1 MISKQLFVLVTCIFQ
16 LVAAADADSIAK
28 PNVILLYADDLGY
41 GELGSYGQRQIAT
54 PNLDK
59 LAGDGMRFTQFYA
72 GNAVCGP
79 SRASLLTGKH
89 PGHASIRGN
98 AGIGAD
104 DYWYRLGLR
113 PSETT
118 LGELFKRGGYAT
130 ALFGKYHAEDPLD
143 VSTWAHNRGFDQTLH
158 FQWDKMDRRRFHNRI
173 FVNGVENRRK
183 EVYDTDRFDSLD
195 EFLMHHAL
203 EFIDGCLK
211 GQKPFFLM
219 VSLKAP
225 HTPMMDLR
233 DDQIYADKGWSEQN
247 RRYAGRITL
256 QDTQVG
262 KLMNF
267 LEQNKLSENTL
278 VLYTSDNGPHA
289 EEGQDPRFFNS
300 AGGLRGIK
308 RDLYEGGIRV
318 PLIAFWKG
326 RIEPGSVSE
335 HISAQWDFW
344 PTFADLIGTPI
355 PDEVDGI
362 SMLPELIGLP
372 GQKQHDYLYWE
383 LQLDG
388 WWQKLPDGGF
398 RQALRMGKWKA
409 VRYAVDAPVELYNL
423 EEDASEQRNLAAYHP
438 DIIARAEQIFRYGR
452 THTPS
457 FPYGGKI
464 QNYKAQDRC
473 TVVDTT
479 HAKVESPF

>member
-1 MISKQLFVLVTCIFQ
+1 MISNRLIILVTCLCQ
-16 LVAAADADSIAK
+16 VAAAVIADSIAK

-41 GELGSYGQRQIAT
+41 GELGSYGQHQIAT
-54 PNLDK
+54 PHLDK
-59 LAGDGMRFTQFYA
+59 LAAQGMRFTQFYA
-72 GNAVCGP
+72 GNSVCGP
-79 SRASLLTGKH
+79 SRASLMTGKH

-104 DYWYRLGLR
+104 DYWYRLGIGH
-113 PSETT
+113 SETT
-118 LGELFKRGGYAT
+118 LGELFKQAGYAT

-173 FVNGVENRRK
+173 FVNGEEFPRRK
-183 EVYDTDRFDSLD
+183 IYDTEKFACLD

-203 EFIDGCLK
+203 EFVDECLEEE
-211 GQKPFFLM
+211 KPFFLM

-225 HTPMMDLR
+225 HTPMNDLR
-233 DDQIYADKGWSEQN
+233 NDELYSDRGWSEQN
-247 RRYAGRITL
+247 RRYAARITL
-256 QDTQVG
+256 QDMQVG
-262 KLMNF
+262 KLMAF
-267 LEQNKLSENTL
+267 LEQKALMEDTL

-289 EEGQDPRFFNS
+289 EEGQDPRFFDS

-318 PLIAFWKG
+318 PLIACWKD
-326 RIEPGSVSE
+326 RIEPGAVSH

-344 PTFADLIGTPI
+344 PTFAELIGTPV
-355 PDEVDGI
+355 PDEIDGI

-372 GQKQHDYLYWE
+372 GQKEHDYLYWE

-388 WWQKLPDGGF
+388 WWQELPDGGF
-398 RQALRMGKWKA
+398 RQAVRIGQWKA
-409 VRYAVDAPVELYNL
+409 VRYAIDSAVELYNL
-423 EEDASEQRNLAAYHP
+423 DEDMGERRNVAVYHP
-438 DIIARAEQIFRYGR
+438 DIVSRARELFRFGR
-452 THTPS
+452 SHTPP

-473 TVVDTT
+473 KIVDTT